1 MSRGM
6 LTSKLFECNTDYLKK
21 YFSEA
26 KYPWEL
32 IGRIGEIIET
42 LLTDGID
49 GFSDIGGGV
58 LVGENVYIDKNATL
72 EGPAI
77 IGSGSILRTGAYI
90 RPNVIIG
97 RDCVVGNSS
106 ELKNSILLDCVQVPH
121 YNYVGDSIL
130 GNGAHLGAGAICSN
144 LRTDRKEVCIRG
156 ERQYSTRMRKLG
168 AMIGDGVEVGCG
180 CVLAPGCVIG
190 KESWVYPLTF
200 VRGIVDENSIV
211 KSTNNIV
218 NKA

>member
-1 MSRGM
+1 MSRGV
-6 LTSKLFECNTDYLKK
+6 LTSKLFECRIDYLEK
-21 YFSEA
+21 YFAEA

-32 IGRIGEIIET
+32 IARIGEIIET
-42 LLTDGID
+42 LTKNGLG
-49 GFSDIGGGV
+49 GFSDIGGSV
-58 LVGENVYIDKNATL
+58 FVGEKVHIDKNATV

-77 IGSGSILRTGAYI
+77 IGSGSVLRTGAYI
-90 RPNVIIG
+90 RSNVIIG

-144 LRTDRKEVCIRG
+144 LRTDRKDVCIRG

-168 AMIGDGVEVGCG
+168 AMIGDGVEIGCG

-211 KSTNNIV
+211 KSTNSIV
-218 NKA
+218 KKT